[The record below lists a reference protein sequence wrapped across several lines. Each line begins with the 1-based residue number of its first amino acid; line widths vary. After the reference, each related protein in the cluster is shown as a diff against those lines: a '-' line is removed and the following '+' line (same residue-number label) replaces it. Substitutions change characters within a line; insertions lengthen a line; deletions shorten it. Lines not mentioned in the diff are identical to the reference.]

1 MPEHD
6 WPELPYEAWK
16 DTLATLHMKL
26 QIVGKLRLALS
37 PFEPEW
43 AHVALYLTPRGL
55 TTGPMSSGGL
65 IFGVD
70 ADLIAHQVVIT
81 TAAGATRQVALVAS
95 PVATFY
101 KDFTAALD
109 GLGIHA
115 KIRPVPDEVSDP
127 IPFAEDTVH
136 STYDP
141 EWANRFFH
149 VLARADLV
157 LKEHRSRFR
166 GRTSPV
172 HFFWGSFDLA
182 NTRYSGRT
190 AEPPPGADV
199 IARKSEDAE
208 QICAG
213 FWPGNAAFPEPAAD
227 DGRSRGHERFGQRN
241 RHLATRALV
250 PPADSRV
257 HRPRGA
263 GRPHHVSA
271 GNCNL
276 GDIQQLAAGHDL
288 HVHRY
293 RHRRRWQGQPDLEC
307 SHTRTLQCRRIEC
320 LANLAPIGWQHG
332 ADPQRCDGLSH
343 AALRIRVVVAW
354 VGCVDIGAALLE
366 CSGLLLAHHR
376 SFVRDVF
383 DQAHGP

>member
-101 KDFTAALD
+101 KDFMAALD

-115 KIRPVPDEVSDP
+115 RIRPVPDEVSDP

-136 STYDP
+136 SAYDP

-157 LKEHRSRFR
+157 LKEHRYGFAG
-166 GRTSPV
+166 GRRPSISFGAASTSP
-172 HFFWGSFDLA
+172 
-182 NTRYSGRT
+182 TRVT
-190 AEPPPGADV
+190 
-199 IARKSEDAE
+199 
-208 QICAG
+208 
-213 FWPGNAAFPEPAAD
+213 PAAP
-227 DGRSRGHERFGQRN
+227 RSR
-241 RHLATRALV
+241 
-250 PPADSRV
+250 
-257 HRPRGA
+257 
-263 GRPHHVSA
+263 
-271 GNCNL
+271 
-276 GDIQQLAAGHDL
+276 
-288 HVHRY
+288 
-293 RHRRRWQGQPDLEC
+293 RREPM
-307 SHTRTLQCRRIEC
+307 
-320 LANLAPIGWQHG
+320 
-332 ADPQRCDGLSH
+332 
-343 AALRIRVVVAW
+343 
-354 VGCVDIGAALLE
+354 
-366 CSGLLLAHHR
+366 
-376 SFVRDVF
+376 
-383 DQAHGP
+383 

>member
-101 KDFTAALD
+101 KDFMAALD

-115 KIRPVPDEVSDP
+115 RIRPVPDEVSDP

-136 STYDP
+136 SAYDP

-213 FWPGNAAFPEPAAD
+213 FWPGNAAFPEPAFYSYTYPKP
-227 DGRSRGHERFGQRN
+227 DGIEAERITPATASWDPKLGEFVLLYHEARKAASPRDAMLDFCESTFAAGARLRGWDPGLVAERSR
-241 RHLATRALV
+241 
-250 PPADSRV
+250 D
-257 HRPRGA
+257 RG
-263 GRPHHVSA
+263 
-271 GNCNL
+271 
-276 GDIQQLAAGHDL
+276 D
-288 HVHRY
+288 
-293 RHRRRWQGQPDLEC
+293 
-307 SHTRTLQCRRIEC
+307 
-320 LANLAPIGWQHG
+320 
-332 ADPQRCDGLSH
+332 
-343 AALRIRVVVAW
+343 
-354 VGCVDIGAALLE
+354 
-366 CSGLLLAHHR
+366 
-376 SFVRDVF
+376 
-383 DQAHGP
+383 